1 MIKANQPLFAGLVLL
16 LAAALSG
23 LVFVACKKANSGEHD
38 ALASQREV
46 TFNKHI
52 APILFQK
59 CAPCHRPG
67 QSAPF
72 SLLSYAD
79 AKKHASEIIKAVQK
93 RYMPPWLPEP
103 GYGEF
108 LDERRLTVQQI
119 ETIQE
124 WFAAS
129 TPEGNSA
136 DLPPS
141 PKFPQGWQLASPT
154 WSFKCRSRTR

>member
-16 LAAALSG
+16 LASALSG

-46 TFNKHI
+46 TFNKKI

-72 SLLSYAD
+72 SLLSYAEVR
-79 AKKHASEIIKAVQK
+79 KKDKLIGEVTERRS
-93 RYMPPWLPEP
+93 MPPWLPEH
-103 GYGEF
+103 GYGQFAGERW
-108 LDERRLTVQQI
+108 LSVDEIGLIKQ
-119 ETIQE
+119 
-124 WFAAS
+124 WLA
-129 TPEGNSA
+129 EGA
-136 DLPPS
+136 GEGKL
-141 PKFPQGWQLASPT
+141 
-154 WSFKCRSRTR
+154 